1 MNVLISG
8 GCKNGKTS
16 YAERV
21 ALRLAGSM
29 PGGTRYY
36 VATMIPCDEEDR
48 RRVALHIAERA
59 GLGFGTLEIAWD
71 IASALD
77 RAKEEGADP
86 AKSTF
91 LVDSAT
97 ALLLNEMYP
106 GDYSAPADPRAAE
119 RCRAGL
125 SALARGAGNAV
136 FVSDYIYSDAARY
149 DDFTEKY
156 RADLAS
162 IDRTLAALCDTVIEL
177 SCGLVTV
184 HKGGLPE

>member
-16 YAERV
+16 FAERI
-21 ALRLAGSM
+21 ALRLAESRPCGR
-29 PGGTRYY
+29 RYY
-36 VATMIPCDEEDR
+36 VATMIPYDEEDR
-48 RRVALHIAERA
+48 RRVALHVAERA
-59 GLGFGTLEIAWD
+59 DLGFGTLEIAR
-71 IASALD
+71 AVSSALD

-86 AKSTF
+86 AESTF
-91 LVDSAT
+91 LVDSTT

-106 GDYSAPADPRAAE
+106 GDYSAPADPMAAE
-119 RCRAGL
+119 RCRKGL
-125 SALARGAGNAV
+125 ADLARGAGNAV
-136 FVSDYIYSDAARY
+136 FVSDYIYSDAVRY

-162 IDRTLAALCDTVIEL
+162 VDRTLAALCDTVIEL